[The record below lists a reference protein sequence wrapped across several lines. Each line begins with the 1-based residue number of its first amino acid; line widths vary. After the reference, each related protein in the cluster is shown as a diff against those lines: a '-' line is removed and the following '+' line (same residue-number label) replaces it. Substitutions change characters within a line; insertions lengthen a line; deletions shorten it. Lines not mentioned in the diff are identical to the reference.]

1 MTTAIDSYRTE
12 IQHHCRQ
19 FGVQQ
24 LDVFGS
30 AAGEGFDAARSDVD
44 FVVDFG
50 AGEQPN
56 LFNRYFGFKESLER
70 LFGRSVDLAIAGAM
84 VNPHFVE
91 SVNQT
96 RRPVYARTLAEVA

>member
-1 MTTAIDSYRTE
+1 MTTAIDPHRTE
-12 IQHHCRQ
+12 IQYLCRQ

-50 AGEQPN
+50 PGEQAD
-56 LFNRYFGFKESLER
+56 LFNRYFGLKESLER
-70 LFGRSVDLAIAGAM
+70 LLGRSVDLVMAGAM
-84 VNPHFVE
+84 VNPHFIA
-91 SVNQT
+91 SVNRT
-96 RRPVYARTLAEVA
+96 RKPVYARSFAEVA